1 MGRFISQGRPP
12 INYEPRPEGQ
22 HGTYDTQG
30 RWHPQVVRLG
40 RTLGGTPGLFSSG
53 MLAWPVNDA
62 EYAALR
68 AMPTR
73 ELRAYVNAKGFEL
86 EPRTAD

>member
-1 MGRFISQGRPP
+1 MIANR
-12 INYEPRPEGQ
+12 
-22 HGTYDTQG
+22 HGTYDRAGIFHQQLV
-30 RWHPQVVRLG
+30 HLG
-40 RTLGGTPGLFSSG
+40 RTQGGTPGLFTSG

-86 EPRTAD
+86 EAPALAD